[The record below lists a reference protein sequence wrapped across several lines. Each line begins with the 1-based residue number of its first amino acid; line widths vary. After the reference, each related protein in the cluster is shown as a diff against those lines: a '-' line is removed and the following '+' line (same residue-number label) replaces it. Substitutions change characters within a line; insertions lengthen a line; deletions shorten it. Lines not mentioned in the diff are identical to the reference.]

1 MILIT
6 GSRGLIGSATA
17 KRLKSA
23 GHAVRTFDVSDDLK
37 QDICSPSALSKALEG
52 VVGVIHLAAVSRVVW
67 AQADPEKTWTT
78 NVEALEGLLTAA
90 RAMPMPP
97 WMVFASSREVYGE
110 PTSLPVAESAP
121 LVPLN
126 VYARSKVAGETMVR
140 AAAAD
145 GLVANVARF
154 SNVYGCIDDHHDRV
168 VPAFARA
175 AAKAGVMRIE
185 GANHM
190 FDFTH
195 IADVAR
201 GLHLL
206 VDATAAGERL
216 DPVHFVTGEGTTLGQ
231 LADIA
236 VRTGDGRV
244 RQELAPPRNYDVARF
259 TGDPRRA
266 QETLGW
272 TAEIGLAEGFAGL
285 VDAFRFAGVAA
296 PDNSAGERVGVV

>member
-17 KRLKSA
+17 RRLEAA
-23 GHAVRTFDVSDDLK
+23 GHAVRTFDLRDDAE
-37 QDICSPSALSKALEG
+37 QDIRRPEALSKALDG
-52 VVGVIHLAAVSRVVW
+52 VDGVIHLAAVSRVVW

-78 NVEALEGLLTAA
+78 NVEALAGLVSAA
-90 RAMPMPP
+90 RAMPRTP

-110 PTSLPVAESAP
+110 PASLPVAESAP

-126 VYARSKVAGETMVR
+126 VYARSKVAGEAIVR

-145 GLVANVARF
+145 GMVANVGRF
-154 SNVYGCIDDHHDRV
+154 SNVYGCIQDHHDRV

-175 AAKAGVMRIE
+175 AATAGVMRIE
-185 GANHM
+185 GADHM

-216 DPVHFVTGEGTTLGQ
+216 DPIHFVTGQGTTLGR

-236 VRTGDGRV
+236 IRTGDGRV

-272 TAEIGLAEGFAGL
+272 TAEIGIADGFAGL
-285 VDAFRFAGVAA
+285 VDAFGFSGVQA
-296 PDNSAGERVGVV
+296 PDHSSAERVATG